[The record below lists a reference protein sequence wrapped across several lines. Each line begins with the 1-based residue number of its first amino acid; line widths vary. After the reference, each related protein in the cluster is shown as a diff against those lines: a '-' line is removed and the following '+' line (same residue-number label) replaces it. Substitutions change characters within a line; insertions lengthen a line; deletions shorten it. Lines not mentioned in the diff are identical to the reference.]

1 MHITQK
7 KIVHAIVILISLK
20 TIIELTYFPEH
31 LASISVF
38 SEYLLTNPVFTLFPI
53 LGSSIG
59 LLIPILATI
68 GLMVFIFSK
77 DRHLNRWLM
86 LTLIFSIYAYLFYL
100 CLSIFTGSSN
110 SPETAEFDPFRMI
123 GFQIIIVSLSIL
135 TVYYFMTKASGSTG
149 KNSIDV
155 SARKSIRFKNYFI
168 DSGITG
174 YFTFYTLALFSDSE
188 IRVNEPVLLLVFM
201 VNQFVYYSFSE
212 LLFRQTIGKVV
223 TNTFVYAES
232 KFYKSVLVRTLCR
245 HIPFE
250 PFSFFAGKTGRWH
263 DRWSNSILIKMK

>member
-1 MHITQK
+1 MHINQK

-20 TIIELTYFPEH
+20 TIIELTHFPEH
-31 LASISVF
+31 LESISVF
-38 SEYLLTNPVFTLFPI
+38 SEYLLTNPIFSLFPI
-53 LGSSIG
+53 LGSGIG
-59 LLIPILATI
+59 LLIPILATVGI
-68 GLMVFIFSK
+68 VIFIFSK
-77 DRHLNRWLM
+77 DRHLNGWLM
-86 LTLIFSIYAYLFYL
+86 LTLIFSIHAYLFYL
-100 CLSIFTGSSN
+100 CMSAFTGSSN
-110 SPETAEFDPFRMI
+110 SRENEGFDQFRMI
-123 GFQIIIVSLSIL
+123 GFQIIILSLSIF
-135 TVYYFMTKASGSTG
+135 TVYYFLTKTFHPTG
-149 KNSIDV
+149 KNPINV

-168 DSGITG
+168 DLGITG

-212 LLFRQTIGKVV
+212 LLFRQTIGKVI